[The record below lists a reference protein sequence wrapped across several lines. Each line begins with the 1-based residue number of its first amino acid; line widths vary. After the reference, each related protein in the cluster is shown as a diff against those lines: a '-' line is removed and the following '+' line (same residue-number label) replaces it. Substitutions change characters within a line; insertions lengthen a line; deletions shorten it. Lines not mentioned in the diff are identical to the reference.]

1 MAFDMI
7 WHDIVNTGML
17 GELRKWMLVGFL
29 ACILRHRD
37 VIDHIYVGPV
47 AAKIGEFRHS
57 ISFDKTLNCILSRL
71 NIQHLFGT

>member
-1 MAFDMI
+1 
-7 WHDIVNTGML
+7 
-17 GELRKWMLVGFL
+17 MLVGFL